1 MLLYNKTA
9 LRLLKM
15 YIEVIETLRTAN
27 KILIRAAAESN
38 VGNARGNNEDNVYFN
53 GDYITPRNINKPF
66 AIKTGEYTD
75 VNVFAVLDGMGRN
88 NTGSFASLVA
98 ATRLDAV
105 ADKLSFD
112 TDSTAD
118 DAVLAYMQET
128 NELIRDQRRETGGV
142 RTASTLAL
150 LIIENGN
157 AHVYNVGDSRVYLY
171 RDKQLVK
178 LTRDHVA
185 VEGQKSVALTEEG
198 VRHGRITKFLGM
210 NSREGKM
217 EPYRAKP
224 FKVKKGDKFLVCSDG
239 LSDQID
245 EDELTVCLAKR
256 KDPFGHTNELMS
268 LAMTD
273 DSDDNISAIVVE
285 AVEPGFHVT
294 QNMILVALGCLI
306 MMIGVLIGFA
316 FGWIVGSTNKTYEG
330 LESYN
335 EDYFVPDN
343 VSGSNLISESTTSG
357 TTASTTIATTVPGK
371 DDTSSGEMQ
380 YTVYGLTLE
389 QNDDITVKRG
399 KTVTL
404 SVEINPDNVP
414 DSYVQWTSDNES
426 VATVDKDGK
435 VKAKKVG
442 KATITATA
450 GNCSVSCIIRV
461 N

>member
-1 MLLYNKTA
+1 MFMA
-9 LRLLKM
+9 VLRTHV
-15 YIEVIETLRTAN
+15 EVIETLHSAN

-105 ADKLSFD
+105 ADKISFD

-150 LIIENGN
+150 LIIEHGN

-245 EDELTVCLAKR
+245 EDELTVCLGKR

-273 DSDDNISAIVVE
+273 DSDDNVSAIVVE
-285 AVEPGFHVT
+285 AVEPGFHIT

-306 MMIGVLIGFA
+306 MAIGGLIGFV

-330 LESYN
+330 LESYDEN
-335 EDYFVPDN
+335 YFIATSSN
-343 VSGSNLISESTTSG
+343 VSGSDIGEESTTAG
-357 TTASTTIATTVPGK
+357 PTASTTIATTVPNS
-371 DDTSSGEMQ
+371 DTSSEEIQ

-389 QNDDITVKRG
+389 QNDDITLKRG
-399 KTVTL
+399 KTVQL

-414 DSYVQWTSDNES
+414 DSYVQWTSDNEK
-426 VATVDKDGK
+426 VATVDENGK
-435 VKAKKVG
+435 VKAIKAG

-450 GNCSVSCIIRV
+450 GNCSVSCTIRV
-461 N
+461 K

>member
-1 MLLYNKTA
+1 MRSA
-9 LRLLKM
+9 D
-15 YIEVIETLRTAN
+15 

-75 VNVFAVLDGMGRN
+75 INVFAVLDGMGRN

-98 ATRLDAV
+98 ATKLDAV
-105 ADKLSFD
+105 ADKISFD
-112 TDSTAD
+112 TDSTPD

-224 FKVKKGDKFLVCSDG
+224 FKVKKGDKFLICSDG
-239 LSDQID
+239 LTDQLD
-245 EDELTVCLAKR
+245 EDEITVCLGKR
-256 KDPFGHTNELMS
+256 KDPFGHTNELMA
-268 LAMTD
+268 LAMRD
-273 DSDDNISAIVVE
+273 DSDDNVSAIVVE
-285 AVEPGFHVT
+285 AVEPGFHIT

-306 MMIGVLIGFA
+306 MAVGVLIGFA
-316 FGWIVGSTNKTYEG
+316 FGWLIGSTQSEYEELG
-330 LESYN
+330 AYD
-335 EDYFVPDN
+335 EDYYSGDVIIN
-343 VSGSNLISESTTSG
+343 GVSGSDLTSSDTDATASVSSTIT
-357 TTASTTIATTVPGK
+357 TTAPGQDK
-371 DDTSSGEMQ
+371 TSSEEVQ
-380 YTVYGLTLE
+380 YTVYGLTLR
-389 QNDDITVKRG
+389 QNDDITLKRNE
-399 KTVTL
+399 TVTL
-404 SVEINPDNVP
+404 SVEINPENVP
-414 DSYVQWTSDNES
+414 ESYVTWSSDNEK
-426 VATVDKDGK
+426 VATVDKNGK
-435 VKAKKVG
+435 VKAIKTG
-442 KATITATA
+442 KAVITASA
-450 GNCSVSCIIRV
+450 GNCTVTCTIRV
-461 N
+461 K

>member
-1 MLLYNKTA
+1 MNKT
-9 LRLLKM
+9 LH
-15 YIEVIETLRTAN
+15 TAN

-53 GDYITPRNINKPF
+53 GDYITPRNINRPF

-98 ATRLDAV
+98 ATKLDSV
-105 ADKLSFD
+105 ADKVSFD
-112 TDSTAD
+112 TDSTPD

-150 LIIENGN
+150 LIIENGT

-178 LTRDHVA
+178 LTRDHVS

-198 VRHGRITKFLGM
+198 IRHGRITKFLGM

-224 FKVKKGDKFLVCSDG
+224 FKVKKGDKFLICSDG

-256 KDPFGHTNELMS
+256 KDPFGHTNELMA
-268 LAMTD
+268 LAMSD
-273 DSDDNISAIVVE
+273 DSDDNVSAIVVE

-306 MMIGVLIGFA
+306 MAIGVLIGFV
-316 FGWIVGSTNKTYEG
+316 FGWIVGSTQSTYKE
-330 LESYN
+330 LASYN
-335 EDYFVPDN
+335 DDYFSMDDTVINASASD
-343 VSGSNLISESTTSG
+343 VTSG
-357 TTASTTIATTVPGK
+357 ATTAADSVSSVIPTTVPGQNE
-371 DDTSSGEMQ
+371 TSSKDMQ
-380 YTVYGLTLE
+380 YTVYGLTLR
-389 QNDDITVKRG
+389 QNNDITLKRG
-399 KTVTL
+399 QSTTL

-414 DSYVQWTSDNES
+414 ASYVKWSSDNEN
-426 VATVDKDGK
+426 VATVDENGK

-442 KATITATA
+442 RATITASA
-450 GNCSVSCIIRV
+450 GDVTVTCLVRV
-461 N
+461 K

>member
-1 MLLYNKTA
+1 MFTA
-9 LRLLKM
+9 VLKIC
-15 YIEVIETLRTAN
+15 IEVIKTLHTAN

-105 ADKLSFD
+105 ADKISFD

-150 LIIENGN
+150 LIIEHGN

-198 VRHGRITKFLGM
+198 IRHGRITKFLGM

-245 EDELTVCLAKR
+245 EDELTVCLGKR
-256 KDPFGHTNELMS
+256 KDPFGHTNELMA

-273 DSDDNISAIVVE
+273 DSDDNVSAIVVE

-306 MMIGVLIGFA
+306 MAIGVLIGFA

-335 EDYFVPDN
+335 EDYFVGTVSD
-343 VSGSNLISESTTSG
+343 VSGSDLTDDSTTAGS
-357 TTASTTIATTVPGK
+357 TVSTTVATTVPGK
-371 DDTSSGEMQ
+371 DETSSDEMQ

-389 QNDDITVKRG
+389 QNDDITLKRG
-399 KTVTL
+399 KTVQL

-414 DSYVQWTSDNES
+414 ESYVEWSSDNEK
-426 VATVDKDGK
+426 VATVDENGK
-435 VKAKKVG
+435 VKALKKG

-450 GNCSVSCIIRV
+450 GNCSVSCTIRV

>member
-1 MLLYNKTA
+1 MSA
-9 LRLLKM
+9 AVLKIC
-15 YIEVIETLRTAN
+15 IEVIETLRSAN

-105 ADKLSFD
+105 ADKISFD

-150 LIIENGN
+150 LIIEHGN

-245 EDELTVCLAKR
+245 EDELTVCLGKR

-285 AVEPGFHVT
+285 AVEPGFHIT

-306 MMIGVLIGFA
+306 MAIGVLIGFA
-316 FGWIVGSTNKTYEG
+316 FGWIVGSTSKTYEG
-330 LESYN
+330 LESYD
-335 EDYFVPDN
+335 EDYFVAASSN
-343 VSGSNLISESTTSG
+343 VSGSDIVDESTTAG
-357 TTASTTIATTVPGK
+357 STTSTTVPTTVPGK
-371 DDTSSGEMQ
+371 DETSSDDIQ

-389 QNDDITVKRG
+389 QNDDITLARG
-399 KTVTL
+399 KTVQL

-414 DSYVQWTSDNES
+414 DSYVQWSSDNEK
-426 VATVDKDGK
+426 VATVDENGK

-450 GNCSVSCIIRV
+450 GNCSVSCTIRV
-461 N
+461 K